1 MCTWLIIARVSQIF
15 CQSMHVKLAR
25 DLYRVSYSSTNKS
38 PCHSS
43 SRSSEQL
50 EVWINGSVQELQIA
64 SWLYIECML
73 ASWEQ
78 ANFLK
83 FLVCSLSLWLKGLFL
98 LAGGSLSTKFH
109 DKLSGLRNLNEFTDG
124 SRNTRVSNF
133 EDQPH
138 AQEPMT
144 VCL

>member
-25 DLYRVSYSSTNKS
+25 DRYRVSYSSTNKS

-73 ASWEQ
+73 AS
-78 ANFLK
+78 
-83 FLVCSLSLWLKGLFL
+83 
-98 LAGGSLSTKFH
+98 
-109 DKLSGLRNLNEFTDG
+109 
-124 SRNTRVSNF
+124 
-133 EDQPH
+133 
-138 AQEPMT
+138 
-144 VCL
+144 